1 MTIEKTP
8 KLSVVIPVYNREA
21 YLGDAIDSILR
32 QTFTDYE
39 LLVIDDGSTDR
50 SCEVTQS
57 YDDPRIR
64 LICNRRNMGI
74 PKTRNEAVRLARG
87 EYLAFLD
94 SDDVA
99 YPDRLAKQVAF
110 LDSHPDYAAVGAWVS
125 WMAEDGQ
132 PLKRI
137 KRKPVSPEELGGQ
150 RLFRSVLENSA
161 SMARTSILRN
171 FPHCEELCVEE
182 DFDMWARVAA
192 KHKVGNLPEVLVRRR
207 RHQQRTTEEQRDL
220 VKKMRI
226 MVYASQL
233 TALGM
238 HFSETDLE
246 RHFLLRRMH
255 KQKFTPDRTYL
266 DWAEDWLLALRAA
279 NRTAQAYPE
288 PAFSHELG
296 LFWAKTCLYAS
307 RSVGWTA
314 WQRFFAS
321 PLRSSAW
328 AGLWKYAQLHGPV
341 PLAPA
346 FTP

>member
-1 MTIEKTP
+1 MTIKEIP

-21 YLGDAIDSILR
+21 YLGDAIDSILA
-32 QTFTDYE
+32 QTLTDFE

-50 SCEVTQS
+50 SCEVAQS

-64 LICNRRNMGI
+64 LVRNRSNMGI

-99 YPDRLAKQVAF
+99 YPDRLARQVAF

-137 KRKPVSPEELGGQ
+137 KRKPVSPEELGAQ

-161 SMARTSILRN
+161 SMARTSILLN
-171 FPHCEELCVEE
+171 FPHREDLCVEE
-182 DFDMWARVAA
+182 DFDMWSRVAA
-192 KHKVGNLPEVLVRRR
+192 KYKVGNLPEVLVRRR
-207 RHQQRTTEEQRDL
+207 KHAQRTTEEQRDL
-220 VKKMRI
+220 VKKMRM

-233 TALGM
+233 TALGLR
-238 HFSETDLE
+238 FSDTDLE

-255 KQKFTPDRTYL
+255 KQKFTPDQTYL
-266 DWAEDWLLALRAA
+266 DWAEHWLLSLQDA
-279 NRTAQAYPE
+279 NDTAQAYPE

-296 LFWAKTCLYAS
+296 LFWAKTCLYAF
-307 RSVGWTA
+307 RNVGWKA

-328 AGLWKYAQLHGPV
+328 SGVWKYARLQSPV
-341 PLAPA
+341 RLATAP
-346 FTP
+346 